1 MREIFIQTR
10 IHSLRVRIIRIP
22 QLTFITILKI
32 SGIAAA
38 LVLYVAQDS
47 KDAVENSPSTESES
61 KLDWKQQKE
70 ELARQRKREN
80 DLKKTEERIMELE
93 SQDQE
98 IDKLLTQEEV
108 YTNVARCM
116 ELQEEKNTITAS
128 LEELYEKWE
137 ALAQ

>member
-1 MREIFIQTR
+1 
-10 IHSLRVRIIRIP
+10 
-22 QLTFITILKI
+22 
-32 SGIAAA
+32 
-38 LVLYVAQDS
+38 
-47 KDAVENSPSTESES
+47 
-61 KLDWKQQKE
+61 
-70 ELARQRKREN
+70 
-80 DLKKTEERIMELE
+80 MELE